1 MRRVTR
7 SPRRARTLTV
17 RSGVPAGSVTTR
29 HRGAHSR
36 GRTPPRS
43 KVSVTVTRPGRAR
56 SVSRFAHDGVR
67 TVNAL
72 RSLVP
77 SARYPTAVKSRVRR
91 EHFHGVSAV
100 IAYSCPCSGSTDAF
114 TSTASAT
121 TRPRSLITARVTDG
135 SARAISRTVP
145 RTCTPSAIS
154 EKYACAGAGATSARP
169 SASA

>member
-1 MRRVTR
+1 M
-7 SPRRARTLTV
+7 
-17 RSGVPAGSVTTR
+17 
-29 HRGAHSR
+29 
-36 GRTPPRS
+36 
-43 KVSVTVTRPGRAR
+43 SVTVTRPGRAR

-77 SARYPTAVKSRVRR
+77 SARYPTASKSRVRR

-114 TSTASAT
+114 TSAASAT

-135 SARAISRTVP
+135 SPRAISRTVP
-145 RTCTPSAIS
+145 ADVHAVGDQREVRLRRRRRTA
-154 EKYACAGAGATSARP
+154 
-169 SASA
+169 SASRTPAA